1 MPANP
6 NDPRTKRRKAMGD
19 DPNKVAMAPQAL
31 PGAPQT
37 NNVMNYPMTDTNGQM
52 GQPMG
57 PGGPSYPYGDIKMDG
72 NTALKMGSV
81 GFTGNSG
88 MPQYIVPGRQM
99 NTDAYNTQPQPG
111 LEQMSMMEAGYE
123 AASALGK
130 TLPNGINNNK
140 PVSYD
145 ISALGPTGTAA
156 PSAGAIPPQLSYQMP
171 SNLPMEGM
179 SGKGMSTGRGGG
191 RNKSK

>member
-1 MPANP
+1 
-6 NDPRTKRRKAMGD
+6 
-19 DPNKVAMAPQAL
+19 
-31 PGAPQT
+31 
-37 NNVMNYPMTDTNGQM
+37 
-52 GQPMG
+52 
-57 PGGPSYPYGDIKMDG
+57 MDG
-72 NTALKMGSV
+72 NTALQMGSV

-99 NTDAYNTQPQPG
+99 NTSAYNTQPQPG
-111 LEQMSMMEAGYE
+111 DQQMSMMESGYE

-145 ISALGPTGTAA
+145 ISALGPTGSAA
-156 PSAGAIPPQLSYQMP
+156 PSAGAIPPQLSYHIP
-171 SNLPMEGM
+171 TNLPM
-179 SGKGMSTGRGGG
+179 SGGQGMSTGRGGG